1 MTLTVTVGTYL
12 EQLTRQL
19 DFLVVDCPSSYN
31 VIIGRPILN
40 RWKSATS
47 TYYLKVKFPI
57 ENRVGEVRG
66 DQVLARDCYKAIL
79 AAKVNHMWMIEEK
92 EDDKVK
98 ALEEVELVDGMTT
111 KTTRIGTTLSPKMR
125 SRLVQFLKENLNV
138 FIWSHEDMP
147 GISPRVI
154 EHKLNV
160 NPKKKPIQ
168 QKQRAFTPERNQT
181 ITNEVN
187 KLLTAG
193 FIREVYYPE
202 WLTNVVLVKKANR
215 K

>member
-1 MTLTVTVGTYL
+1 M
-12 EQLTRQL
+12 
-19 DFLVVDCPSSYN
+19 
-31 VIIGRPILN
+31 
-40 RWKSATS
+40 AT
-47 TYYLKVKFPI
+47 K
-57 ENRVGEVRG
+57 EN
-66 DQVLARDCYKAIL
+66 
-79 AAKVNHMWMIEEK
+79 HTWMIKEK
-92 EDDKVK
+92 EEDKVK
-98 ALEEVELVDGMTT
+98 ALEEVELVDRMTT
-111 KTTRIGTTLSPKMR
+111 RMTRIGTTLSPEMR

-138 FIWSHEDMP
+138 FTWSHEDMP
-147 GISPRVI
+147 SISPRVI

-168 QKQRAFTPERNQT
+168 QKRRAFTPERNQT

>member
-1 MTLTVTVGTYL
+1 
-12 EQLTRQL
+12 
-19 DFLVVDCPSSYN
+19 
-31 VIIGRPILN
+31 
-40 RWKSATS
+40 
-47 TYYLKVKFPI
+47 
-57 ENRVGEVRG
+57 
-66 DQVLARDCYKAIL
+66 
-79 AAKVNHMWMIEEK
+79 MIEEK
-92 EDDKVK
+92 EEDKVK
-98 ALEEVELVDGMTT
+98 ALEEVELVDKMTT
-111 KTTRIGTTLSPKMR
+111 MMTRIGTTLSRKMR

-138 FIWSHEDMP
+138 FTWSHEDMP

-168 QKQRAFTPERNQT
+168 QKQRAFTPEQNQT
-181 ITNEVN
+181 ITDEVN

>member
-1 MTLTVTVGTYL
+1 M
-12 EQLTRQL
+12 
-19 DFLVVDCPSSYN
+19 
-31 VIIGRPILN
+31 
-40 RWKSATS
+40 AT
-47 TYYLKVKFPI
+47 K
-57 ENRVGEVRG
+57 EN
-66 DQVLARDCYKAIL
+66 
-79 AAKVNHMWMIEEK
+79 HTWMIKEK
-92 EDDKVK
+92 EEDKVK
-98 ALEEVELVDGMTT
+98 ALEEVELVDRMTT
-111 KTTRIGTTLSPKMR
+111 RMTRIGTTLSPEMR

-168 QKQRAFTPERNQT
+168 QKRRAFTPERNQT

-202 WLTNVVLVKKANR
+202 WLTNVVLVKKANG

>member
-1 MTLTVTVGTYL
+1 
-12 EQLTRQL
+12 
-19 DFLVVDCPSSYN
+19 
-31 VIIGRPILN
+31 
-40 RWKSATS
+40 
-47 TYYLKVKFPI
+47 
-57 ENRVGEVRG
+57 
-66 DQVLARDCYKAIL
+66 
-79 AAKVNHMWMIEEK
+79 MIKEK
-92 EDDKVK
+92 EEDKVK
-98 ALEEVELVDGMTT
+98 ALEEVELVDRMTT
-111 KTTRIGTTLSPKMR
+111 RMTRIGTTLSPEMR

-138 FIWSHEDMP
+138 FTWSHEDMP
-147 GISPRVI
+147 SISPRVI

-168 QKQRAFTPERNQT
+168 QKRRAFTPERNQT

-202 WLTNVVLVKKANR
+202 WLTNVVLVKKANG